1 MMIRSTYAALAYIA
15 RAPYPSL
22 GPGPQRAVK
31 GRAQRFHSP
40 AQGGAG
46 KSTAAR
52 PLSATA
58 FEPPLPPTSS
68 GTPSFPDVDLA
79 APASPA
85 GLARSSDTRAV
96 HVVTGSNRGIGLE
109 VARLLL
115 RNTSG
120 TVAACCRRPDEADA
134 LAALEKK
141 YPGRMLP
148 VELDLCDAASV
159 ERAAAAIAKELG
171 RADSLYNVAGV
182 LGGGPAAGD
191 PGPERSLRA
200 IDGAW
205 MERSFTVNAIGP
217 VLLVSALMPI
227 MKSRDKARPPPIVAN
242 VSARVG
248 SISDNGLGGWYSY
261 RMSKAALNMAT
272 RTMAVELRRKGH
284 CAALAFHPGTTET
297 DLSAPFRG
305 NVKPERLFPVE
316 FSAGRLLD
324 VANAAGEEHSGGFY
338 DWAGKALPF

>member
-15 RAPYPSL
+15 RAPNPFL
-22 GPGPQRAVK
+22 GPGPQRAVR
-31 GRAQRFHSP
+31 GRTPRP
-40 AQGGAG
+40 
-46 KSTAAR
+46 R
-52 PLSATA
+52 PLSAAA
-58 FEPPLPPTSS
+58 FDPPLPPTSS
-68 GTPSFPDVDLA
+68 GTPSFPDVALA

-85 GLARSSDTRAV
+85 GIARSSDPGAV

-115 RNTSG
+115 THTAG

-134 LAALEKK
+134 LAALARQ
-141 YPGRMLP
+141 YPGRVRP
-148 VELDLCDAASV
+148 VELDLCDPASV
-159 ERAAAAIAKELG
+159 EHAAAAIKEEWG
-171 RADSLYNVAGV
+171 RADALYNVAGV

-191 PGPERSLRA
+191 PGPERSLRG

-205 MERSFTVNAIGP
+205 MARSFAVNAIGP
-217 VLLVSALMPI
+217 VLLASALMPI
-227 MKSRDKARPPPIVAN
+227 MKTRDKARPPPIVAN

-316 FSAGRLLD
+316 FSASRLLD